1 MIYTLKAIW
10 QYDIFHLW
18 YTPESNGK
26 IHCYLNGNELEKYA
40 SIYVN
45 IDQLQKQLFAG
56 NGMTLLQILE
66 KLQESNR
73 SEVLFQYS
81 YRLCNVIKTWP
92 NHGCFWENF
101 PKF

>member
-1 MIYTLKAIW
+1 MIYTLKAIR

-26 IHCYLNGNELEKYA
+26 IYCYLNGNELEKYA

-45 IDQLQKQLFAG
+45 IDQLQRQLFAD

-66 KLQESNR
+66 KLQETNR
-73 SEVLFQYS
+73 SGVLF
-81 YRLCNVIKTWP
+81 
-92 NHGCFWENF
+92 
-101 PKF
+101 

>member
-1 MIYTLKAIW
+1 MIHTLKAIR

-45 IDQLQKQLFAG
+45 IDQLQRQLFAD

-66 KLQESNR
+66 KLQETNR
-73 SEVLFQYS
+73 SGVLF
-81 YRLCNVIKTWP
+81 
-92 NHGCFWENF
+92 
-101 PKF
+101 

>member
-1 MIYTLKAIW
+1 MIYTLKAIR

-45 IDQLQKQLFAG
+45 IDQLQRQLFAD
-56 NGMTLLQILE
+56 NRMTLLQILE
-66 KLQESNR
+66 KLQETNR
-73 SEVLFQYS
+73 SGVLF
-81 YRLCNVIKTWP
+81 
-92 NHGCFWENF
+92 
-101 PKF
+101 

>member
-1 MIYTLKAIW
+1 MIYTLKAIR

-45 IDQLQKQLFAG
+45 IDQLQRQLFAD

-66 KLQESNR
+66 KLQETNR
-73 SEVLFQYS
+73 SGVLF
-81 YRLCNVIKTWP
+81 
-92 NHGCFWENF
+92 
-101 PKF
+101 